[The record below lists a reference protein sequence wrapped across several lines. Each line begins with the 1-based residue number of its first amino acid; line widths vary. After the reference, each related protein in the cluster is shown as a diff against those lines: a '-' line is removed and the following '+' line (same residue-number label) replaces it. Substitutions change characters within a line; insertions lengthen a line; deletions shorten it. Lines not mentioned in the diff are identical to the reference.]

1 MENENFAC
9 EGIVRYLVLRVV
21 CVCVCVV
28 FVSHS
33 LNYRY
38 TRPTL
43 LMLDEPT
50 NHLDLNAVLWL
61 DDYLANK
68 WKGTILIVSH
78 DQDFLSNVCD
88 NIIHL
93 ESLKLNY
100 YKGDYDMFKKMHAQ
114 RMKKAL
120 KDWEKQQSRIRAAKK
135 SGKSKKKANEDA
147 KNMIKRDRKKG
158 GGRRRKGM
166 DVEEDNDE
174 SEMELLKKPREYS
187 VEFKFTAVSSLR
199 PPVIEVNDIS
209 FGYDNGPMLFKDT
222 SFGITMDS
230 RVTIVGPNGVGK
242 STLIKL
248 LLGELEPTAGNIKRN
263 HRLRVGKYNQHFADI
278 LPMKKSAVQFL
289 LDT

>member
-1 MENENFAC
+1 MR
-9 EGIVRYLVLRVV
+9 I
-21 CVCVCVV
+21 
-28 FVSHS
+28 S
-33 LNYRY
+33 LAKALY

-61 DDYLANK
+61 DEYLSKK

-93 ESLKLNY
+93 EASKLNY
-100 YKGDYDMFKKMHAQ
+100 YKGDYDKFKKMHAQ
-114 RMKKAL
+114 RMKKRMD
-120 KDWEKQQSRIRAAKK
+120 DWNKQQAQIRAAKK

-147 KNMIKRDRKKG
+147 KKSMKRNRNKG
-158 GGRRRKGM
+158 GGKRKKNRGM
-166 DVEEDNDE
+166 MDDGDDDDGA
-174 SEMELLKKPREYS
+174 SMELLERPREYT
-187 VEFKFTAVSSLR
+187 VEFKFTAVSALR

-209 FGYDNGPMLFKDT
+209 FGYDNGPELFKDT

-248 LLGELEPTAGNIKRN
+248 LLGELEPTSGDIKRN
-263 HRLRVGKYNQHFADI
+263 HRLRVGKYVVFSN
-278 LPMKKSAVQFL
+278 V
-289 LDT
+289 